1 MSYLVTAP
9 DEVGAAAQN
18 LAGIRSLLAGSAAS
32 AAAPTTAVAAAAQDE
47 VSASVA
53 AMFNDFGQEF
63 QIINAQANEFHGEFV
78 GLVKAGAGA
87 YQSTEAANAAATA
100 LGATNAPVQGLL
112 GHSIQGVAGATQPA
126 AADLSLPPSFGGGD
140 PGIPSLVTGGVQ
152 TLPSSLGGGRLTV
165 PPVLTGGLLGRRG

>member
-47 VSASVA
+47 VSGLVA

-63 QIINAQANEFHGEFV
+63 QLINAQADEFHGEFV

-87 YQSTEAANAAATA
+87 YQSTEAANAAAAAT
-100 LGATNAPVQGLL
+100 GAMNAPVQGLL
-112 GHSIQGVAGATQPA
+112 GHSTQGAAGATA
-126 AADLSLPPSFGGGD
+126 AAPMSPPPS
-140 PGIPSLVTGGVQ
+140 PVVTGGVP
-152 TLPSSLGGGRLTV
+152 TLSSLLGGGRLTV
-165 PPVLTGGLLGRRG
+165 PPVLTGGLLGLG